1 MEHLPWHEKQWAGL
15 ERAWRRHRLPHAL
28 LVEGPGGLGKSL
40 FALRIAALVLG
51 AGKLDPEAGQSHP
64 DLSLVTVPPDK
75 KQISVNQIR
84 DLCAGLS
91 MTSHGAGYKVA
102 IIDPAERMNIP
113 AANSLLKTLEEP
125 TPDTVLILVRSRLDT
140 LPPTVASRCQ
150 KIRFATPPEGEALDW
165 LESREPG
172 KDWSALLRVSS
183 GAPLAALRAAS
194 EGDDELDRRLAEDLV
209 EIAAGRRDPVKVAA
223 EWARLDPSKTVAWLN
238 GTVVGL
244 IRERGSGHDESLKG
258 LQNLNQVL
266 PLEQLFRYLDEVQ
279 AALRRL
285 DGALNLQMTLESLLI
300 HWASQ
305 LRDI

>member
-1 MEHLPWHEKQWAGL
+1 MEFLPWHEKQWSNL
-15 ERAWRRHRLPHAL
+15 ERAWQRNRLPHAL
-28 LVEGPGGLGKSL
+28 LLEGPAGLGKSL
-40 FALRIAALVLG
+40 FALRIATLILG
-51 AGKLDPEAGQSHP
+51 VEDLDPEAGRSHP
-64 DLSLVTVPPDK
+64 DLTLVTVPPDK

-140 LPPTVASRCQ
+140 LPLTVASRCQ
-150 KIRFATPPEGEALDW
+150 KVRFATPPDEEALAW

-194 EGDDELDRRLAEDLV
+194 EADDELDERLAEDLR

-238 GTVVGL
+238 GIVVGL
-244 IRERGSGHDESLKG
+244 IRERGSGHGESPKG

-266 PLEQLFRYLDEVQ
+266 PLGQLFRYLDEVQ
-279 AALRRL
+279 AALRRI

-300 HWASQ
+300 PWASQ

>member
-1 MEHLPWHEKQWAGL
+1 MEIFPWHETQWTSL
-15 ERAWRRHRLPHAL
+15 ERAWQRNRLPHAL
-28 LVEGPGGLGKSL
+28 LLEGPGGLGKSL
-40 FALRIAALVLG
+40 FALRIASLILG
-51 AGKLDPEAGQSHP
+51 AEELDPEAGHSHP
-64 DLSLVTVPPDK
+64 DLTLVTVPPDK

-84 DLCAGLS
+84 ELCAGLS
-91 MTSHGAGYKVA
+91 MTSHGAGYKIA

-125 TPDTVLILVRSRLDT
+125 TRDTVLILVRSRLDT

-150 KIRFATPPEGEALDW
+150 KIRFATPPEQEALAW
-165 LESREPG
+165 LESRQPG
-172 KDWSALLRVSS
+172 KDWDALLRVSS
-183 GAPLAALRAAS
+183 GAPLAAMRAAS

-209 EIAAGRRDPVKVAA
+209 EIAAGRLDPVKVAS
-223 EWARLDPSKTVAWLN
+223 EWAKLDPSKTVAWLN

-244 IRERGSGHDESLKG
+244 IRQQGGGHGESLKG

-266 PLEQLFRYLDEVQ
+266 PLGQLFRYLDEVQ

-300 HWASQ
+300 PWAGR